1 MNTFIDIIQI
11 TLLIFS
17 VFVFLCGIF
26 KPSILLRKKFIGR
39 RFLLILAPLW
49 AILGVWFLQDYRINH
64 VFTDEKRIE
73 YYADLEESRRRD
85 SIEVEVEKHKLFI
98 QDSISK
104 KKTKEIRSAFMI
116 ANSRLDSIKK
126 IHALIQEENEAKLKT
141 YPCVVEN
148 VKYTNK
154 RITGIGLTALKQV
167 DSRYVVVTFSI
178 KNNFKNAVQLEQDSF
193 KIFDGENYY
202 DVSIN
207 AQIEAEFTTN
217 LFATYAFFDII
228 EKINPKMK
236 KDFKLIYE
244 VPKFGKYRL
253 LCTDNR
259 VYLHD

>member
-1 MNTFIDIIQI
+1 M
-11 TLLIFS
+11 
-17 VFVFLCGIF
+17 
-26 KPSILLRKKFIGR
+26 
-39 RFLLILAPLW
+39 
-49 AILGVWFLQDYRINH
+49 
-64 VFTDEKRIE
+64 
-73 YYADLEESRRRD
+73 
-85 SIEVEVEKHKLFI
+85 
-98 QDSISK
+98 
-104 KKTKEIRSAFMI
+104 
-116 ANSRLDSIKK
+116 
-126 IHALIQEENEAKLKT
+126 
-141 YPCVVEN
+141 
-148 VKYTNK
+148 
-154 RITGIGLTALKQV
+154 